1 MWLNWLTNVSFRIK
15 MYVLVMGIIA
25 ITIIT
30 SYLSANYFIGK
41 SVHEMDSKNLDIQM
55 SLIKDKIQGDI
66 EQQISMAE
74 NLQFSL
80 LDITRIVETTN
91 FYDVVKVTMGISFS
105 KDGAVDDEVRAELFQ
120 TMLEAA
126 NGEVQVSNII
136 THDGKPMLT
145 VVVPRRKGLGDIFYI
160 DLTQTQSLFDDFSS
174 QGFNFVLNDVAGN
187 ELKSGDLVG
196 NFIEIPDNFNIK
208 GGQWSLTGYID
219 ANVIQESVSSI
230 NQQITLAL
238 FISSLVIAPLGIVL
252 INVAFRPIV
261 SLRQIILDLA
271 SGDGDLTQ
279 RLSVKTK
286 GDLGWIA
293 DGVNRFIESLQLM
306 MIDISK
312 FTQQT
317 NGEVQTLQQ
326 RAESNQALLNEH
338 QKETE
343 LVVTAVEEINATTS
357 SVAQN
362 AAVAAE
368 LTTQAAQEASE
379 AKEMVNVAVNSVNAL
394 VEEVDSMS
402 HSVMT
407 MSNDTKQIAD
417 SLHVI
422 GEIAAQTNLLA
433 LNAAIEAARAGEQ
446 GRGFAVVADEV
457 RNLASRTQNST
468 TEIEEMLNK
477 LRQANDKVV
486 SNMDITKSSCHE
498 TAENT
503 SQVINCLDAV
513 NTSVYK
519 ISDLSAE
526 ISVAAEEQ
534 SQVSEEVSRNMSA
547 IGKVIHTINN
557 NGLESVKSVT
567 ELSLHNQQ
575 LASIVG
581 KFKVS

>member
-41 SVHEMDSKNLDIQM
+41 SVHEMDSKNLDVQM

-91 FYDVVKVTMGISFS
+91 FYDVVKVTPGIAFS
-105 KDGAVDDEVRAELFQ
+105 KDGAVENEERSVQFQ
-120 TMLEAA
+120 EMLTTA
-126 NGEVQVSNII
+126 NEQVKVSNII
-136 THDGKPMLT
+136 IHDEKPMLT
-145 VVVPRRKGLGDIFYI
+145 VVVPRKHGVGDIFYI
-160 DLTQTQSLFDDFSS
+160 DLTHTQNLFDDFSS
-174 QGFNFVLNDVAGN
+174 QGIHFSLSDIAGSELN
-187 ELKSGDLVG
+187 SGALVG
-196 NFIEIPDNFNIK
+196 DFMEIPSSFSIK
-208 GGQWSLTGYID
+208 ENQWELTGYID
-219 ANVIQESVSSI
+219 SNVIQESVSSI
-230 NQQITLAL
+230 NRQITLAL
-238 FISSLVIAPLGIVL
+238 FIASLVIAPLGVVL
-252 INVAFRPIV
+252 INIAFKPIV
-261 SLRQIILDLA
+261 SLRQIIIGLA

-293 DGVNRFIESLQLM
+293 DGVNRFIESLQVM
-306 MIDISK
+306 MVDISK

-317 NGEVQTLQQ
+317 NSEVKTLQA
-326 RAESNQALLNEH
+326 RAESNQTLLDEH

-368 LTTQAAQEASE
+368 LTTQATQEATE
-379 AKEMVNVAVNSVNAL
+379 ARDMVNVAVNSVNSL
-394 VEEVDSMS
+394 VEEVGSMS
-402 HSVMT
+402 HSVMA

-468 TEIEEMLNK
+468 SEIEEMLNK

-503 SQVINCLDAV
+503 SNVISCLDAV

-534 SQVSEEVSRNMSA
+534 SQVSEEVSRNMTA

-557 NGLESVKSVT
+557 NGLESVRSVT
-567 ELSLHNQQ
+567 ELSQHNQQ
-575 LASIVG
+575 LATIVG